1 MALGPDNFASFAR
14 RVRDPSGARKASI
27 IPVKLEVVHAE
38 RNLANLLSFEELKE
52 GRTLVIHT
60 R

>member
-1 MALGPDNFASFAR
+1 MALSPDNFASFAR
-14 RVRDPSGARKASI
+14 RVWDPSTARKASI
-27 IPVKLEVVHAE
+27 TPVKLEVVHAE
-38 RNLANLLSFEELKE
+38 RSLANLLSLEELKE